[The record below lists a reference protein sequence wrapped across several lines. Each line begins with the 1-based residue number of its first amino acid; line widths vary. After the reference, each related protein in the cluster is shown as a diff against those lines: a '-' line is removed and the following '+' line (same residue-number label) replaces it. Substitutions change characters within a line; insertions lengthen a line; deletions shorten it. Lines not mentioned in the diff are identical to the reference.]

1 MERWEL
7 MAGKVSLGK
16 FDVDRTWG
24 GERSN
29 SDGSL
34 TDEESARRRMKG
46 VGYSRRRVPT
56 RRFGNKHRETF
67 SRCAGKFEKAFQFA
81 AKTICERVREGI
93 RAGTFGICG
102 LGTVKIGKKG
112 GGRGGAYFGLVRKTT
127 TVKSRGFTNPAKLYS
142 I

>member
-1 MERWEL
+1 M
-7 MAGKVSLGK
+7 GK

-81 AKTICERVREGI
+81 AKTICERVRERI

-102 LGTVKIGKKG
+102 LGLVKIGK
-112 GGRGGAYFGLVRKTT
+112 
-127 TVKSRGFTNPAKLYS
+127 
-142 I
+142 

>member
-1 MERWEL
+1 M
-7 MAGKVSLGK
+7 GKMDGGQGILGK

-81 AKTICERVREGI
+81 ARTNL
-93 RAGTFGICG
+93 RACARGNSGGSFWNLW
-102 LGTVKIGKKG
+102 LG
-112 GGRGGAYFGLVRKTT
+112 
-127 TVKSRGFTNPAKLYS
+127 P
-142 I
+142 